1 MYLKKINLKAFE
13 DYLKNPTDPFL
24 EGNIC
29 ITDGVVKYFR
39 FVRTP
44 ASKGEHDVEI
54 LYGGAQIT
62 YHSGC
67 CMRDKKFSS
76 DAPLDFMAYVVD
88 GETLYSQQG
97 PQRIVP
103 HNQSGYKRRAVACCC
118 RRRVGG
124 IS

>member
-44 ASKGEHDVEI
+44 AQKENMM
-54 LYGGAQIT
+54 L
-62 YHSGC
+62 
-67 CMRDKKFSS
+67 RF
-76 DAPLDFMAYVVD
+76 FMA
-88 GETLYSQQG
+88 EHKL
-97 PQRIVP
+97 RII
-103 HNQSGYKRRAVACCC
+103 RDAV
-118 RRRVGG
+118 
-124 IS
+124 